1 MIKLQEIIG
10 KPTLNY
16 HLDNNLQLNENIF
29 RYSSDKFIE
38 LFSEA
43 RAAFKE
49 NKIELKGLDLQL
61 ITETDIGEYG
71 RFGNKV
77 VPLDLPLLNEEKLN
91 EAEYQGKDVDL
102 NKPKRGGSKAY
113 YVYVKDPKTKNVK
126 KVSFGSGG
134 LKAKLNDKDAR
145 TAFAKRHKCSTKKDK
160 TKPGYWS
167 CRLPRYAKQ
176 LGMSTNYTGFW

>member
-16 HLDNNLQLNENIF
+16 HLENNLQLNENIF
-29 RYSSDKFIE
+29 RYSSDKFIK

-43 RAAFKE
+43 RLAFKE
-49 NKIELKGLDLQL
+49 NKIELKDLDLIL

-71 RFGNKV
+71 RFDNKL
-77 VPLDLPLLNEEKLN
+77 VPLDLPLANQTLLEV
-91 EAEYQGKDVDL
+91 EYQGRGVDL